1 MSELPV
7 SEGFIIA
14 IIGAM
19 GALLAGILTCG
30 LRSRCSRIKIC
41 CIECDRDVIP
51 STELNGIGVNVNPPT

>member
-7 SEGFIIA
+7 SEGFILA
-14 IIGAM
+14 IFGGICAI
-19 GALLAGILTCG
+19 LAGILTCG

-51 STELNGIGVNVNPPT
+51 STELNGVSVNVNPPT